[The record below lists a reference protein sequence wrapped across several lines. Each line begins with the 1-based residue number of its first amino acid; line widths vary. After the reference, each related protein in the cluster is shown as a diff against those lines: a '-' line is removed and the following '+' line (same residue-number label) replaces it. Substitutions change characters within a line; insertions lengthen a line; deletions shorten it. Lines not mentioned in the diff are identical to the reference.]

1 MLQDP
6 MRAIPQAVEYVA
18 EAVAEKSATL
28 TSLAEGADLL
38 VAGMTEQETAANVAE
53 YYRIPL
59 AALHF
64 FPPEI
69 LLHQSAQPTMQS
81 GRAQRQALGLPDE
94 RPHSE
99 RALEIQAYDEICSP
113 GVATGWA
120 DSAARRP
127 FVGALSLQLATD
139 GDEQVLSWI
148 SGAPPPVYFG
158 FGSMPVAAPNDTVA
172 VISAACAR
180 VGARALICL
189 GPKHVD
195 AGPHSDHIKIVREV
209 NHAGVFSACR
219 AVVHHGGA
227 GTTAAALRAGAR
239 AARTVERAGS
249 AGVGSVRRVPGSRL
263 RAAVFGVDPGFPHR
277 GSTRDPDPAV
287 RDPSRSSR
295 ATDDFACHQPDSGCR
310 PARRSRGRW
319 ASGLRRSGWSPGPHL
334 TDRPAL
340 NRVDRQRPT

>member
-18 EAVAEKSATL
+18 EAVAQKSATL

-99 RALEIQAYDEICSP
+99 PALEIQAYDEICSP
-113 GVATGWA
+113 GVAAGWA

-209 NHAGVFSACR
+209 NHAAVFPACR

-227 GTTAAALRAGAR
+227 GTTAAALRAGVAQLVLWSGLDQPVWAASVAYLEVGLGRRFSESTLDSLIADLRVILTPPYATRAEAVARQMTPPATSLTR
-239 AARTVERAGS
+239 AADLLEE
-249 AGVGSVRRVPGSRL
+249 
-263 RAAVFGVDPGFPHR
+263 AAVDG
-277 GSTRDPDPAV
+277 
-287 RDPSRSSR
+287 
-295 ATDDFACHQPDSGCR
+295 HQ
-310 PARRSRGRW
+310 A
-319 ASGLRRSGWSPGPHL
+319 
-334 TDRPAL
+334 
-340 NRVDRQRPT
+340 